1 MQLFLMA
8 ICSKLCL
15 HFHLKIES
23 GSHVKKSLPTTLQAR
38 ARLQNSAIFKPC
50 PLCGAGLQG
59 RNHKQ
64 KQSARKA
71 GKTIVMVSTQ
81 GFANP
86 VPTED
91 NSKTTTLLIAA
102 SAYCN

>member
-1 MQLFLMA
+1 MLAISMQLFLMA

-50 PLCGAGLQG
+50 PLWGTGQQSREAMKTSSRGMTG
-59 RNHKQ
+59 R
-64 KQSARKA
+64 
-71 GKTIVMVSTQ
+71 VS
-81 GFANP
+81 
-86 VPTED
+86 
-91 NSKTTTLLIAA
+91 
-102 SAYCN
+102 